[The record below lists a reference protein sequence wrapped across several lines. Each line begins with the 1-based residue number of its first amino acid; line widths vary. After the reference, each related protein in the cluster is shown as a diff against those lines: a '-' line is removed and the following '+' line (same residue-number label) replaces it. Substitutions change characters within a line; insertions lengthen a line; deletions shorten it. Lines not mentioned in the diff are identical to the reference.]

1 MDSKPEVKNPQA
13 FPVAT
18 HAVVRPGMTLRD
30 YFAGRCYSSA
40 AKLCFEAAKKSLD
53 PKHATADEI
62 ARVSYVMSDAML
74 KARGDG

>member
-30 YFAGRCYSSA
+30 YFAGQALQGMYSNASFDDVIKQVLA
-40 AKLCFEAAKKSLD
+40 VVAYEQA
-53 PKHATADEI
+53 
-62 ARVSYVMSDAML
+62 DAMM

>member
-1 MDSKPEVKNPQA
+1 MDSKPEVKSPQA

-30 YFAGRCYSSA
+30 YFAGQALQGMYSNASFDDVI
-40 AKLCFEAAKKSLD
+40 K
-53 PKHATADEI
+53 
-62 ARVSYVMSDAML
+62 RVLAVQVLAMVAYEQADAMM

>member
-1 MDSKPEVKNPQA
+1 MDSKPEVKSPQA

-30 YFAGRCYSSA
+30 YFAGQALQGMYSNASFDDVIKQA
-40 AKLCFEAAKKSLD
+40 LAVVAYKQA
-53 PKHATADEI
+53 
-62 ARVSYVMSDAML
+62 DAMM

>member
-1 MDSKPEVKNPQA
+1 MDSKPEVKSPQA

-30 YFAGRCYSSA
+30 YFAGQALQGMYSNASFDDVIKQVLA
-40 AKLCFEAAKKSLD
+40 AVAYEQA
-53 PKHATADEI
+53 
-62 ARVSYVMSDAML
+62 DAMM